1 MHVHTQMYIY
11 IYMSNIYIYIL
22 YIYLYHTHKMQI
34 YVYVHGFYSFLTCW
48 TCRRAEWTQKP
59 MGHLMPPCLMC
70 HLQLSVRTLAW
81 KIYKF
86 KCNWDLRPW
95 GNKQFFVVGNWRE
108 GRETDGTKLGNI
120 EYCEPIWRWW
130 VDMPISFHIQMWNGV
145 YNSACLGNLYEA
157 SCIVHQGHLRSSVFR
172 WLETHVYLRRVYSP
186 PAASFLRCFCAF
198 AQTTANDSIIFC
210 CQFSLDVHGCNS

>member
-1 MHVHTQMYIY
+1 
-11 IYMSNIYIYIL
+11 
-22 YIYLYHTHKMQI
+22 MQI
-34 YVYVHGFYSFLTCW
+34 YVYIHGFCSFLTCW

-59 MGHLMPPCLMC
+59 MRHLMAPCLMC

-130 VDMPISFHIQMWNGV
+130 VDMPISFHIRMWNGV
-145 YNSACLGNLYEA
+145 YNIILLAWGIFTRHHA
-157 SCIVHQGHLRSSVFR
+157 SCIKVTWDPVDSDDWRHMFIWEGYTALLQPLLFVVFVPLLR
-172 WLETHVYLRRVYSP
+172 LLQMI
-186 PAASFLRCFCAF
+186 A
-198 AQTTANDSIIFC
+198 
-210 CQFSLDVHGCNS
+210 